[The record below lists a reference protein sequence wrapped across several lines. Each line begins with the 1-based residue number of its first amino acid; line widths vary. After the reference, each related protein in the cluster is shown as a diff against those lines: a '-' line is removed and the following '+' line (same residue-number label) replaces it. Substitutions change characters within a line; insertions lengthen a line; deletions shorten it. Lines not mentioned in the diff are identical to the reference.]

1 MNYNHGKAQKA
12 FEREWADTEAYFRE
26 NGMTEEQ
33 IAAMHEYDW
42 EAFKSERRYQE
53 HTVKFNNANSIML
66 SSPEDTMF
74 ECSESEWLH
83 TLPLELAEQL
93 SQLKKDK
100 LTAFYYHVVYGLS
113 LTELAAVFNK
123 NRCTIRCWIRK
134 VYKVCNIFKKNHHFC
149 PSKRLY
155 SEETEIILAEHLEN

>member
-1 MNYNHGKAQKA
+1 MNYNHGKAQKE
-12 FEREWADTEAYFRE
+12 FEREWAKTETYFRN

-33 IAAMHEYDW
+33 IAAMREYDW
-42 EAFKSERRYQE
+42 EAFKSERCYQE
-53 HTVKFNNANSIML
+53 HTVKFNNANSIKL

-113 LTELAAVFNK
+113 LREIAVIFNK
-123 NRCTIRCWIRK
+123 SRNTIHFWIRK
-134 VYKVCNIFKKNHHFC
+134 VYKVCESYKKTVHFC

-155 SEETEIILAEHLEN
+155 SEETEKYPREAP

>member
-1 MNYNHGKAQKA
+1 MNYNHGKAQKE
-12 FEREWADTEAYFRE
+12 FEREWAKTEAYFKE

-33 IAAMHEYDW
+33 IAAMYEYDL

-53 HTVKFNNANSIML
+53 HTVKFNSANSIMI

-83 TLPLELAEQL
+83 TLPLELVERL
-93 SQLKKDK
+93 SRLKKDK
-100 LTAFYYHVVYGLS
+100 LTAFYYHIVYGMS
-113 LTELAAVFNK
+113 LKEIAVVFNK
-123 NRCTIRCWIRK
+123 SRNTIHFWIRK
-134 VYKVCNIFKKNHHFC
+134 VYKVCEGYKKTVHFC

-155 SEETEIILAEHLEN
+155 SEEAKTALGQHLEN

>member
-1 MNYNHGKAQKA
+1 MNYNHGKAQKE
-12 FEREWADTEAYFRE
+12 FEREWAKTEAYFRE

-33 IAAMHEYDW
+33 IAAMYEYDL

-53 HTVKFNNANSIML
+53 HTVKFSNANSIMVA
-66 SSPEDTMF
+66 SPEDTMF

-93 SQLKKDK
+93 NRLKKDK
-100 LTAFYYHVVYGLS
+100 LTAFYYHIVYGL
-113 LTELAAVFNK
+113 THREIAVILNTSK
-123 NRCTIRCWIRK
+123 KSVYRWIGK
-134 VYKVCNIFKKNHHFC
+134 VYKVCESYKKVAIFA

-155 SEETEIILAEHLEN
+155 SEEANKSLDEHLEN